1 MFKFVS
7 FNWILFLGLLDLY
20 QSTFNESY
28 LAWAI
33 DLQDQQIKLFY
44 DEQGG
49 GGFFN
54 VGEDTK
60 NILVRLKDGKYIF
73 FKLYYLYKVHYINFI
88 VHII

>member
-1 MFKFVS
+1 MFKFVL
-7 FNWILFLGLLDLY
+7 FNGIFFKGLLDLY
-20 QSTFNESY
+20 QSTLNESY

-54 VGEDTK
+54 VGEDNK
-60 NILVRLKDGKYIF
+60 NILIRLKDGKCVLFNCITYTS
-73 FKLYYLYKVHYINFI
+73 LL
-88 VHII
+88 